1 MPATYKI
8 LGQSAPSASDTATLY
23 VTPSDTQTVISTI
36 TVSNRSSSGA
46 DFRISVRPGGEALAN
61 KHYIAYDTPL
71 TANDI
76 IALTLGVCMSA
87 GDVLEVYSSAA
98 NLSFSAFGSEM
109 T

>member
-23 VTPSDTQTVISTI
+23 VTPSDTQTVISSI
-36 TVSNRSSSGA
+36 TTANRGSSSA

-61 KHYIAYDTPL
+61 KHYLVYDTSVS
-71 TANDI
+71 TKDA

-87 GDVLEVYSSAA
+87 GDVLEVYASTADV
-98 NLSFSAFGSEM
+98 SFSAFGSEM